1 MPSPTPTAKDFFLG
15 LIETRATGEPVKVGT
30 TVIRPDR
37 EWPTSSSALWM
48 LALDMA
54 AAEQKEKAA

>member
-1 MPSPTPTAKDFFLG
+1 MPTPSAREFFLA
-15 LIETRATGEPVKVGT
+15 LIAVKATGEPEKVGT

-37 EWPTSSSALWM
+37 EWPTSSTALWG

-54 AAEQKEKAA
+54 RAERGEKAA